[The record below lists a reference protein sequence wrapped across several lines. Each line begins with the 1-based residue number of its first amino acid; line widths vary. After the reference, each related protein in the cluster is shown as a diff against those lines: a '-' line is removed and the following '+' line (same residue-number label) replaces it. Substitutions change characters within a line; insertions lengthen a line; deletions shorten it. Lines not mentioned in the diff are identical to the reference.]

1 MFYVVEGELT
11 LSCNLK
17 GYFHILPKIQ
27 KSYLKNKINKTNEGK
42 MTKNN
47 NFNPPPHTHIHT
59 DTNTWVGGWAGMGGC
74 WESLIKTEALFCLK
88 KIQVNKIWKCVCYC
102 FCVNPSNLES
112 GRSCKGKHKG
122 HCNSK
127 LGVKCCYRNL
137 SFLQSNFFHVNSV
150 LLWQYSI
157 LMPSSFFIS
166 CDLSAL
172 KSESSSDCVFHM
184 FNC

>member
-1 MFYVVEGELT
+1 MLEVELLEIGPGEHGIHDTLTGFTMFYVVEGELT

-74 WESLIKTEALFCLK
+74 
-88 KIQVNKIWKCVCYC
+88 
-102 FCVNPSNLES
+102 
-112 GRSCKGKHKG
+112 
-122 HCNSK
+122 
-127 LGVKCCYRNL
+127 
-137 SFLQSNFFHVNSV
+137 
-150 LLWQYSI
+150 
-157 LMPSSFFIS
+157 
-166 CDLSAL
+166 
-172 KSESSSDCVFHM
+172 
-184 FNC
+184 